1 VRPRSRREL
10 ERRLIAAGFDGP
22 EVLDVLERLQ
32 RVGLVDDEE
41 FARRV
46 AEYQFGSRRA
56 GRRAV
61 TGALLEKGVAPNV
74 IAQVIDDAPD
84 AEQDRAV
91 ALASARALRMRALDP
106 VKAFNRLTG
115 LLMRRGYAPEVA
127 RRAAR
132 EALEVDAVDD

>member
-1 VRPRSRREL
+1 
-10 ERRLIAAGFDGP
+10 
-22 EVLDVLERLQ
+22 
-32 RVGLVDDEE
+32 VGLVDDEE

-84 AEQDRAV
+84 AEQDRAI